1 MLKDW
6 LVVNEVVDGALVLVR
21 CKPAAGHFKCNIDR
35 PFARVEVELA
45 LECAFETSNWCL
57 LRWQKLIVLITP
69 ICEVHVS
76 EALGLLSAPKWVH
89 KFNLGPIEFELD
101 S

>member
-21 CKPAAGHFKCNIDR
+21 CKPAAGRFKCNIDR

-45 LECAFETSNWCL
+45 LDSVHSRQVIGAFCVGKN
-57 LRWQKLIVLITP
+57 
-69 ICEVHVS
+69 
-76 EALGLLSAPKWVH
+76 
-89 KFNLGPIEFELD
+89 
-101 S
+101 